1 MNPCSIQQSAFVS
14 REEMRREAVVCPKP
28 RRLNLLSATIHEHHP
43 VRPFRWHLGSQAEL
57 SDLRAGTEV
66 LEIILTKGGNG
77 MEEFSAQMASSPPFF
92 CGSPPSRVAN
102 PLIKDDRFG
111 DDSFPPFSP
120 LSPIPAPSGL
130 SSSPSS
136 SSRKGGCVRASFG
149 NKPAVRVEGFDCLN
163 RDRRNCGIPA
173 LA

>member
-1 MNPCSIQQSAFVS
+1 MYSASGICSFKTQCHGIPARYANSKIGWSNKAALEDFCEPS
-14 REEMRREAVVCPKP
+14 NLLIA
-28 RRLNLLSATIHEHHP
+28 RRLRLVFGISVSMLIFFWMT
-43 VRPFRWHLGSQAEL
+43 LQ
-57 SDLRAGTEV
+57 
-66 LEIILTKGGNG
+66 GGNG

-111 DDSFPPFSP
+111 DDSFAPFSP
-120 LSPIPAPSGL
+120 MSPMSPIPAPSGL
-130 SSSPSS
+130 SLSPSS

-149 NKPAVRVEGFDCLN
+149 HKPAVRVEGFDCLN